1 MNNINIKELVND
13 SVNIVELY
21 FVNKKLDN
29 NVINVMMSRDIE
41 NKIDKLYKKT
51 KEENY
56 KMYYMKDKVYT
67 YELSNDNQYV
77 TSKTKKLDTFYKTK
91 KSNIYIISSKID
103 KYPQYVFP
111 CTNDIDNISEINIK
125 EYKISNRVSLI
136 IKNEVI
142 YEPNGPHIFHT
153 SKKRVNEY
161 VNNFGM
167 KRKYKHEINPAK
179 TGTLVRKRKVYC
191 N

>member
-13 SVNIVELY
+13 NVNIVELY

-136 IKNEVI
+136 IKNEVLDNI
-142 YEPNGPHIFHT
+142 KTLLIE
-153 SKKRVNEY
+153 
-161 VNNFGM
+161 
-167 KRKYKHEINPAK
+167 YKHSTNVEMDKITEIVNK
-179 TGTLVRKRKVYC
+179 LVKNIEVIL
-191 N
+191 NNEDI